1 MEKETVVYLIRH
13 SEKTNPKEFIQTYNT
28 TDDKQLK
35 TEKNMLTIRGEE
47 KARNLSEQEEFN
59 NIDVVYSSNYVRAMQ
74 TAKYFVERN
83 NLKLN
88 IDERFNERKQGNP
101 DLEKY
106 PNQWVIQ
113 YWDKDFRNPEGESQT
128 EVKQRMTEAFWDV
141 VNENK
146 NKRIVI
152 VSHGTSISFL
162 LMNWCELL
170 DVELNHRRY
179 LKFNGKEVINRP
191 YYSPE
196 VFKLVL
202 DEENNIIDIS
212 NLVFEDKKT

>member
-1 MEKETVVYLIRH
+1 MGKETIVYLIRH
-13 SEKTNPKEFIQTYNT
+13 SEKTDSKEFIEIYNT
-28 TDDKQLK
+28 TDDKQLR

-47 KARNLSEQEEFN
+47 KARKLSEQEEFDN
-59 NIDVVYSSNYVRAMQ
+59 VNVVYSSNYVRAMQ

-88 IDERFNERKQGNP
+88 IDERFNERKQGKP

-113 YWDKDFRNPEGESQT
+113 YLDKDFRNPEGESQR
-128 EVKQRMTEAFWDV
+128 EVNKRMTEAFWNV
-141 VNENK
+141 VNQNQNK
-146 NKRIVI
+146 KIVI

-179 LKFNGKEVINRP
+179 LKFNEKEVINRP

-196 VFKLVL
+196 VFKIVL

-212 NLVFEDKKT
+212 NLFFEDKL